1 MELFSLYKVDLLTD
15 INAKFSAA
23 LWNVKSLFQDIQ

>member
-15 INAKFSAA
+15 TNAKFSAGR
-23 LWNVKSLFQDIQ
+23 WKVNSLFQDFQ